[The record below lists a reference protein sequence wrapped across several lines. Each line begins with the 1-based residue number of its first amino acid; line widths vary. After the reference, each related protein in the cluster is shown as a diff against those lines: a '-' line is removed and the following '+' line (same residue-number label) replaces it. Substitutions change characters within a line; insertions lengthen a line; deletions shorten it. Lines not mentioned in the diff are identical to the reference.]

1 MPAYKDQ
8 KTGNWYVFF
17 YYRDW
22 QGDNKGKTKR
32 GFKTKRNALEWERE
46 FKQKQSA
53 NLDMTFESFVKI
65 YAEDRKSRLKYNTW
79 LTKQHIIE
87 TKLIPHFG
95 NRPMNAIKPTDII
108 KWQNS
113 LIDYR
118 NESGQP
124 YSETYLKTVHNQI
137 NAIFNH
143 AVRFYGLNE
152 NPAHKAG
159 HMGKSRAK
167 EMSFWTK
174 EEYLKFSEKIK
185 DKPKAFYAFE
195 VLYWCGLREGELLA
209 LTPNDI
215 DFDNKTLTVSK
226 SYQRLERKDYI
237 TEPKTP
243 KSNRTIYLP
252 DFLCGELKEYIG
264 MLYGIEPTDRMF
276 LMTKHFLRHEMI
288 RGTQAANVKRI
299 RVHDL
304 RHSHVSLLIE
314 MGFSPVAIAERVGHE
329 SIDITLRYAHL
340 FPSKQS
346 EMANRLNLEKKRK
359 SHDER
364 SR

>member
-8 KTGNWYVFF
+8 KTGNWYIFF

-32 GFKTKRNALEWERE
+32 GFKTKRDALEWERE
-46 FKQKQSA
+46 FKQRQSA

-65 YAEDRKSRLKYNTW
+65 YTEDKKSRLKYNTW

-87 TKLIPHFG
+87 TKLIPYFG
-95 NRPMNAIKPTDII
+95 NQPMNAIKPTDII
-108 KWQNS
+108 KWQNTQ
-113 LIDYR
+113 IDYR
-118 NESGQP
+118 DESGQP

-143 AVRFYGLNE
+143 AIRFYGLKE

-167 EMSFWTK
+167 EMLFWTK
-174 EEYLKFSEKIK
+174 EEYLKFAEKVK
-185 DKPKAFYAFE
+185 DKPKSLYAFE

-209 LTPNDI
+209 LTTNDI
-215 DFDNKTLTVSK
+215 DFDNKTLTVNK

-252 DFLCGELKEYIG
+252 DFLCDELKEYIG
-264 MLYGIEPTDRMF
+264 MLYGIERTDRMF

-288 RGTQAANVKRI
+288 RGAQAAGVKRI
-299 RVHDL
+299 RIHDL

-346 EMANRLNLEKKRK
+346 EMANKLNLEKKRK